1 MAKFKIV
8 EGTYAYREYTIEAD
22 NFEDA
27 ERKWKDYS
35 KDLEIASNHAPWDIA
50 VDDIQLDQIVNE
62 ETHEI
67 EYYS

>member
-1 MAKFKIV
+1 MAKFKMV

-27 ERKWKDYS
+27 QRKWENYS
-35 KDLEIASNHAPWDIA
+35 KDLEIASNRASWEIA

-67 EYYS
+67 EYCS